1 MVDGKKVV
9 GVITEFNPFHKGH
22 AHFLQEIRTKYGAD
36 YILAVMSGD
45 FVQRGEPAFFSKF
58 ERAKE
63 AVLSGVDL
71 ILQLPVFF
79 SLSGSR
85 DFGYGAVKLLKELQF
100 VDCLVFGSECGD
112 LERVKELA
120 SFLLHEE
127 ENPCY
132 RERFR
137 AFLSSGLSYPV
148 ARERAL
154 EDFFK
159 GRILPNDTLG
169 IAYLMAMEELSV
181 DFTAALVSR
190 DMRLP
195 SAHALREH
203 FRKTREKMFADGACL
218 SRYLFY
224 RLMELEK
231 EQTDFTV
238 FRDVSGALS
247 DRIGHFLKDFSF
259 CPKEEETFSTIV
271 QALKGKNYTY
281 SRVSRALLHILLD
294 IRETDVEEE
303 KRKAF
308 RYYRALAVSK
318 AGTRLL
324 PYLPKDTI
332 YSLGKSIRENPPL
345 LRNKSFQTDLFAAKI
360 YQSIAPFAKN
370 EFREYFLKI

>member
-1 MVDGKKVV
+1 
-9 GVITEFNPFHKGH
+9 
-22 AHFLQEIRTKYGAD
+22 
-36 YILAVMSGD
+36 
-45 FVQRGEPAFFSKF
+45 
-58 ERAKE
+58 
-63 AVLSGVDL
+63 
-71 ILQLPVFF
+71 
-79 SLSGSR
+79 
-85 DFGYGAVKLLKELQF
+85 
-100 VDCLVFGSECGD
+100 
-112 LERVKELA
+112 
-120 SFLLHEE
+120 
-127 ENPCY
+127 
-132 RERFR
+132 
-137 AFLSSGLSYPV
+137 
-148 ARERAL
+148 
-154 EDFFK
+154 
-159 GRILPNDTLG
+159 
-169 IAYLMAMEELSV
+169 
-181 DFTAALVSR
+181 
-190 DMRLP
+190 
-195 SAHALREH
+195 
-203 FRKTREKMFADGACL
+203 MFADGSCL

-308 RYYRALAVSK
+308 SYYRALAVSK

-332 YSLGKSIRENPPL
+332 YSLGKSIRENPLL

>member
-22 AHFLQEIRTKYGAD
+22 AHFLQEIRTKYEAD

-58 ERAKE
+58 DRAKE

-85 DFGYGAVKLLKELQF
+85 DFGYGAVKLLKELRF
-100 VDCLVFGSECGD
+100 VDCLVFGSECAD
-112 LERVKELA
+112 LQRVKDIA
-120 SFLLHEE
+120 SFLLKEE
-127 ENPCY
+127 ENPHY
-132 RERFR
+132 QERFR
-137 AFLSSGLSYPV
+137 AFLSTGLSYPA

-159 GRILPNDTLG
+159 GAILPNDTLG

-181 DFTAALVSR
+181 DFTAALIPR
-190 DMRLP
+190 DMRFP

-203 FRKTREKMFADGACL
+203 FRKTGEKPFADRESL
-218 SRYLFY
+218 SSYLFY

-238 FRDVSGALS
+238 FKDVSGALS
-247 DRIGHFLKDFSF
+247 DRIGYFLKDFSF
-259 CPKEEETFSTIV
+259 CPKEEETFSMIV

-281 SRVSRALLHILLD
+281 SRISRALLHILLD
-294 IRETDVEEE
+294 IRESDVEED

-308 RYYRALAVSK
+308 SYYRALAVSK
-318 AGTRLL
+318 VGTRLL
-324 PYLPKDTI
+324 PYLPQNTI
-332 YSLGKSIRENPPL
+332 YSLGKSIRENPL
-345 LRNKSFQTDLFAAKI
+345 LFRNKSFQSDLFAAKI
-360 YQSIAPFAKN
+360 YRSIAPFAKN